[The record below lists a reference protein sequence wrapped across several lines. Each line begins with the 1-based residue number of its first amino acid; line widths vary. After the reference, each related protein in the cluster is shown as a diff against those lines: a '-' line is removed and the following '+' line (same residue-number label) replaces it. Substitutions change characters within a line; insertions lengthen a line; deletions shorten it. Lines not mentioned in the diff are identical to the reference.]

1 MIPFSVHNTYAWEGQ
16 DLFMTY
22 LPIILTIAIGGI
34 LLFLRKRRG
43 KGPTGLS
50 KWLAA
55 FAGLTFLSTSL
66 SIFYQ
71 MVLAMSITGFT
82 LAVTVTIII
91 SGTGIVLSLLSLFYA
106 LRKSQ
111 ILTVGKRVLLV
122 IIGIV
127 SIFSWSGFFL
137 GTFLVILAAVLP
149 PYGPISRQ

>member
-91 SGTGIVLSLLSLFYA
+91 SA
-106 LRKSQ
+106 LELYS
-111 ILTVGKRVLLV
+111 VC
-122 IIGIV
+122 
-127 SIFSWSGFFL
+127 F
-137 GTFLVILAAVLP
+137 
-149 PYGPISRQ
+149 PYFMH